1 MAQKKGVII
10 GLDGVPY
17 SLLND
22 LSNQGVMPFFHQLTK
37 DSHFTEMSSSLP
49 PNSAVSWSSMI
60 TGCNPGE
67 HGVYGF
73 MELMKKSYVNSFHS
87 SKKLKAS
94 PFWHK
99 NPKRKHLIIN
109 LPASYPAT
117 QLSDVLVTGFVSP
130 NMERAVYPPDLAGS
144 LNEIDYRIDVDVSR
158 AEESVPLFLKE
169 LNGALWGRLNA
180 LDLLLEQYKWD
191 TLMLVITGTD
201 RIEHYLWNAYR
212 DHSHPYHQE
221 FLDFFRQVDEILE
234 AIIERVGL
242 ETPLMMLSDHGMD
255 RIEKSLNINT
265 LLVENGYL
273 KLGDNPRKSYNNIMK
288 ETKAFAVETHKIHI
302 NKAHHYPRGMV
313 QPTDEDALLD
323 ELNELFL
330 SLKHKKRN
338 VVKSVHRRD
347 DVFKGAHMDNAPDL
361 VVLPERGVSLK
372 TGLFKESL
380 FEADR
385 LQGTHTED
393 DAFLLIKG
401 MDAPDQ
407 LPESLSIE
415 DTLGIF
421 NKMIGVN

>member
-1 MAQKKGVII
+1 LTQKKGVII

-17 SLLND
+17 SLLKD
-22 LSNQGVMPFFHQLTK
+22 LSNQGVMPFFHQLTR

-73 MELMKKSYVNSFHS
+73 MELMNRSYVNSFHS

-94 PFWHK
+94 PFWHQTP
-99 NPKRKHLIIN
+99 NRKHLIIN
-109 LPASYPAT
+109 LPATYPAT
-117 QLSDVLVTGFVSP
+117 KINGALISGFVSP
-130 NMERAVYPPDLAGS
+130 NMERAVYPPNLAGS
-144 LNEIDYRIDVDVSR
+144 LNELDYKIDVDTSR

-169 LNGALWGRLNA
+169 LKDALWGRLNA
-180 LDLLLEQYKWD
+180 LNLLLRRYKWD

-201 RIEHYLWNAYR
+201 RIEHYLWNAYQ
-212 DHSHPYHQE
+212 DQSHPYHQE
-221 FLDFFRQVDEILE
+221 FLDFFRQVDKILE
-234 AIIERVGL
+234 AIIQRVGL

-255 RIEKSLNINT
+255 GVETSLNINR
-265 LLVENGYL
+265 LLIENGYL
-273 KLGDNPRKSYNNIMK
+273 KLGDNPRKSYNNIEK
-288 ETKAFAVETHKIHI
+288 GTKAFAVETHKIHI
-302 NKAHHYPRGMV
+302 NKAHNYPRGTV
-313 QPTDEDALLD
+313 QPSDEGILLH
-323 ELNELFL
+323 ELSELFL
-330 SLKHKKRN
+330 GLKHKKRN

-347 DVFKGAHMDNAPDL
+347 DVFKGTHLENAPDL
-361 VVLPERGVSLK
+361 VVLPERGFSLK

-385 LQGTHTED
+385 LQGAHTDD

-401 MDAPDQ
+401 MDAPDR
-407 LPESLSIE
+407 LPEYPSIE